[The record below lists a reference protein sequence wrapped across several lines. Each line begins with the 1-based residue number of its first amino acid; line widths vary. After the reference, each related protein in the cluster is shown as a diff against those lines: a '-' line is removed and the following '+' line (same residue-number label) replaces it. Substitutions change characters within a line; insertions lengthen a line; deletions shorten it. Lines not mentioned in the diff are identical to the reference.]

1 VITPLHPAVFFLPG
15 GPIAGAAPPRP
26 VYGQGQREVWY
37 GSVEWA
43 EAAARDFQ
51 HRGYRR
57 RTRGLV
63 PGDVLVA
70 ETAEG
75 FSVFWVP
82 RDAVVSPSPARG
94 ECVWERGPGGEGPG
108 EAGSSQFTPRPLAG
122 EGPGVRA
129 SGPGGGTG
137 EAGSWGAAL

>member
-1 VITPLHPAVFFLPG
+1 MSTAGPA
-15 GPIAGAAPPRP
+15 
-26 VYGQGQREVWY
+26 YGQGQREVSF

-51 HRGYRR
+51 RHGYRR

-75 FSVFWVP
+75 FSVFWLPCDVP
-82 RDAVVSPSPARG
+82 LLPGAVSAGGRRGQGMRVPPSPGRRG
-94 ECVWERGPGGEGPG
+94 GLGEGR
-108 EAGSSQFTPRPLAG
+108 AWDQPRG
-122 EGPGVRA
+122 GQGVR
-129 SGPGGGTG
+129 SF
-137 EAGSWGAAL
+137 GS

>member
-1 VITPLHPAVFFLPG
+1 MSVSGSA
-15 GPIAGAAPPRP
+15 
-26 VYGQGQREVWY
+26 YGQGQREVWF
-37 GSVEWA
+37 GSAEWA

-51 HRGYRR
+51 RRGYRR

-75 FSVFWVP
+75 FSVFWIP
-82 RDAVVSPSPARG
+82 QEAAGSPSPARG

-108 EAGSSQFTPRPLAG
+108 EAGSSLLVLETALAKLG
-122 EGPGVRA
+122 A
-129 SGPGGGTG
+129 LL
-137 EAGSWGAAL
+137 GS

>member
-1 VITPLHPAVFFLPG
+1 MHRDTTA
-15 GPIAGAAPPRP
+15 
-26 VYGQGQREVWY
+26 YGQGQREVWF

-75 FSVFWVP
+75 FSLFWIP
-82 RDAVVSPSPARG
+82 QDQSPSPSPARG
-94 ECVWERGPGGEGPG
+94 ECVWEKGPGDEGPG
-108 EAGSSQFTPRPLAG
+108 EAGSSLPLVGGSPSPGGWVGDGRGGQGVRSRAG
-122 EGPGVRA
+122 EPA
-129 SGPGGGTG
+129 
-137 EAGSWGAAL
+137 

>member
-1 VITPLHPAVFFLPG
+1 MITPLHPAAFLLPG
-15 GPIAGAAPPRP
+15 GPTAGAAPPHP

-75 FSVFWVP
+75 FSVFWIP
-82 RDAVVSPSPARG
+82 QDPGAPPSPARG
-94 ECVWERGPGGEGPG
+94 ECVWEKGPGDEGPG

-122 EGPGVRA
+122 PWIGSNRPGVRA
-129 SGPGGGTG
+129 LP
-137 EAGSWGAAL
+137 

>member
-1 VITPLHPAVFFLPG
+1 MSLSGPA
-15 GPIAGAAPPRP
+15 
-26 VYGQGQREVWY
+26 YGQGQREVWF

-51 HRGYRR
+51 LRGYRR

-70 ETAEG
+70 ETEEG

-82 RDAVVSPSPARG
+82 RDLPPSPGRWGGDGRG
-94 ECVWERGPGGEGPG
+94 G
-108 EAGSSQFTPRPLAG
+108 Q
-122 EGPGVRA
+122 GVR
-129 SGPGGGTG
+129 SR
-137 EAGSWGAAL
+137 AGVPA

>member
-1 VITPLHPAVFFLPG
+1 MSVS
-15 GPIAGAAPPRP
+15 GAA
-26 VYGQGQREVWY
+26 YGQGQREVWF

-51 HRGYRR
+51 RRGYRR

-75 FSVFWVP
+75 FSLFWIP
-82 RDAVVSPSPARG
+82 QDQSPSPSPARG
-94 ECVWERGPGGEGPG
+94 ECVWEKGPGDEGPG
-108 EAGSSQFTPRPLAG
+108 EAGSW
-122 EGPGVRA
+122 GPV
-129 SGPGGGTG
+129 P
-137 EAGSWGAAL
+137 

>member
-1 VITPLHPAVFFLPG
+1 MHRDAPA
-15 GPIAGAAPPRP
+15 
-26 VYGQGQREVWY
+26 YGQGQRQVWF

-51 HRGYRR
+51 HCGYRR

-75 FSVFWVP
+75 FYLFWIP
-82 RDAVVSPSPARG
+82 QDQGAPPSPARG
-94 ECVWERGPGGEGPG
+94 ECVWEKGPGDEGPG
-108 EAGSSQFTPRPLAG
+108 EAGSSQFTPRLLAG

-137 EAGSWGAAL
+137 EAGSWGSAR

>member
-1 VITPLHPAVFFLPG
+1 MHRDTTT
-15 GPIAGAAPPRP
+15 
-26 VYGQGQREVWY
+26 YGQGQREVWF

-51 HRGYRR
+51 RRGYRR

-75 FSVFWVP
+75 FSLFWIP
-82 RDAVVSPSPARG
+82 QDQSAPPSPGAPR
-94 ECVWERGPGGEGPG
+94 

-122 EGPGVRA
+122 PWMGSNRPGVRA
-129 SGPGGGTG
+129 SGPGGGPT
-137 EAGSWGAAL
+137 ETALVKLGAVLGF

>member
-1 VITPLHPAVFFLPG
+1 MHRDTTA
-15 GPIAGAAPPRP
+15 
-26 VYGQGQREVWY
+26 YGQGQREVWF

-75 FSVFWVP
+75 FSLFWIP
-82 RDAVVSPSPARG
+82 QDQCAPPSPARG
-94 ECVWERGPGGEGPG
+94 ECVWEKGPGDEGPG

-122 EGPGVRA
+122 PWMGSNRPGVRA
-129 SGPGGGTG
+129 SGPGGGPTETALVKLG
-137 EAGSWGAAL
+137 AVLGS

>member
-1 VITPLHPAVFFLPG
+1 MSTAGPA
-15 GPIAGAAPPRP
+15 
-26 VYGQGQREVWY
+26 YGQGQREVWF

-51 HRGYRR
+51 RRGYRR

-75 FSVFWVP
+75 FSVLWIP
-82 RDAVVSPSPARG
+82 QEAAGPPSPARG
-94 ECVWERGPGGEGPG
+94 GVRVGEGARG
-108 EAGSSQFTPRPLAG
+108 
-122 EGPGVRA
+122 
-129 SGPGGGTG
+129 
-137 EAGSWGAAL
+137 

>member
-1 VITPLHPAVFFLPG
+1 MITSLHPAVFLLPG
-15 GPIAGAAPPRP
+15 GPTAGAAL

-57 RTRGLV
+57 RTRGLI

-75 FSVFWVP
+75 FSVFWIP
-82 RDAVVSPSPARG
+82 QNPPVSPSPARG
-94 ECVWERGPGGEGPG
+94 ECVWEKGPGGEGPG
-108 EAGSSQFTPRPLAG
+108 EAGS
-122 EGPGVRA
+122 
-129 SGPGGGTG
+129 
-137 EAGSWGAAL
+137 WGAAL